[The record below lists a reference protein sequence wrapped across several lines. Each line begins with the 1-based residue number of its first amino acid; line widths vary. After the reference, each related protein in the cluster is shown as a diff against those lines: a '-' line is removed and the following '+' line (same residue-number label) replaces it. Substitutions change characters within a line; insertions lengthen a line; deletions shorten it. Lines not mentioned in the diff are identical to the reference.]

1 MKFYTFAMPAVVHAG
16 PGAILELS
24 SLIKGLGAS
33 RPLIMTDS
41 ILYGAGVAS
50 RVEKAVPGSMVY
62 KEIKPDPSSQQIV
75 EALKILKDSDADV
88 IIAVGGGS
96 VIDVAKLSSIL
107 LNNKNDLAVYAE
119 NWDLIDKPGL
129 PLITIPT
136 TIGSGSEM
144 TRGAVFVDTES
155 HAKKVIV
162 SNYLA
167 ARACILDPELLNTLP
182 ASVAAATGA
191 DALTQAIEGVVS
203 LNSTAFTDAL
213 HLNAIRLIRD
223 ALKPAVMDRSNVE
236 AMGNMQ
242 EAAAMV
248 GAAMAYSGVGAVHA
262 IANTL
267 GGHFHI
273 PHGVACAIMLLPVLE
288 YNAHTAAPRYRL
300 IAEALNLDTKGYTDD
315 EVADFVIR
323 YVRQLMNDIGFNRKL
338 SEFEITEKDVKWL
351 AVESHGHSDMV
362 SNPRKPTVEEVETLI
377 QAAL

>member
-1 MKFYTFAMPAVVHAG
+1 MKSYTFAMPATVHAG
-16 PGAILELS
+16 PGAVSMLPE
-24 SLIKGLGAS
+24 LIKDLGAKS
-33 RPLIMTDS
+33 PIIFTDR
-41 ILYGAGVAS
+41 ILYEAGVAI
-50 RVEKAVPGSMVY
+50 RVEAAVAGAKVY
-62 KEIKPDPSSQQIV
+62 KEIEPDPSSEQ
-75 EALKILKDSDADV
+75 ILKALDVLKESDADIV
-88 IIAVGGGS
+88 IAVGGGS
-96 VIDVAKLSSIL
+96 VIDVAKMSSIL
-107 LNNKNDLAVYAE
+107 MENKKDLAEYAD
-119 NWDLIDKPGL
+119 NWDLLDKQGL

-136 TIGSGSEM
+136 TVGSGSEM
-144 TRGAVFVDTES
+144 TRGAVFVDTKS

-162 SNYLA
+162 SNFLA

-223 ALKPAVMDRSNVE
+223 ALKPAVQDRSNVE

-288 YNAHTAAPRYRL
+288 YNAHAAAHRYRL
-300 IAEALNLDTKGYTDD
+300 VAEALNLDTSSRTDD
-315 EVADFVIR
+315 EVAESVIKH
-323 YVRQLMNDIGFNRKL
+323 VRQLMNDIGFNRRL
-338 SEFEITEKDVKWL
+338 SEFGINEKDVSWL

-362 SNPRKPTVEEVETLI
+362 SNPRKPTVEEVEQLI
-377 QAAL
+377 REAL

>member
-1 MKFYTFAMPAVVHAG
+1 MDSYTFAIPTVVHTG
-16 PGAILELS
+16 FGAISKLS
-24 SLIKGLGAS
+24 NLIQSFGAS
-33 RPLIMTDS
+33 KPLIMTDH
-41 ILYGAGVAS
+41 ILYSAGVAL
-50 RVEKAVPGSMVY
+50 RVEQAVPGSMVY
-62 KEIKPDPSSQQIV
+62 SDIKPDPSSEQILQALQ
-75 EALKILKDSDADV
+75 ALKASGADV

-107 LNNKNDLAVYAE
+107 ITNTSSLSTYAD

-144 TRGAVFVDTES
+144 TRGAVFVDTKS

-167 ARACILDPELLNTLP
+167 ARACILDATLLNTLP

-203 LNSTAFTDAL
+203 TNSTAFTDAL

-223 ALKPAVMDRSNVE
+223 ALRPAVRDRNNVL
-236 AMGNMQ
+236 AMRNMQ

-288 YNAHTAAPRYRL
+288 YNSETAKSRYRL
-300 IAEALNLDTKGYTDD
+300 VAEALNLETKGHSDE
-315 EVADFVIR
+315 EVAQFVIY
-323 YVRQLMNDIGFNRKL
+323 YVRQLMNDIGFNRRL
-338 SEFEITEKDVKWL
+338 SEFGIADTDVNWL
-351 AVESHGHSDMV
+351 AVESQVHSDMV
-362 SNPRKPTVEEVETLI
+362 SNPRKPTITDVEMLI
-377 QAAL
+377 RQAL